1 MGWSSYYKKK
11 DLNHAGI
18 VKELKQIPGISVLDI
33 SSLGKGCGDILVG
46 YRNLNF
52 LFEIK
57 QPSQKNKFT
66 KAEKYFH
73 LIWNG
78 QIATVTSS
86 QEIINI
92 LNSFFKSS
100 HVNFDD

>member
-1 MGWSSYYKKK
+1 MSWSTYYKKK
-11 DLNHAGI
+11 DLNHANI
-18 VKELKQIPGISVLDI
+18 VKDLKKIPEISVLDI

-57 QPSQKNKFT
+57 QPSRKNNFT

-73 LIWNG
+73 LNWKG
-78 QIATVTSS
+78 HIATVTSS
-86 QEIINI
+86 KEILKI
-92 LNSFFKSS
+92 LNNLSNHHK
-100 HVNFDD
+100 